1 MTTQLTQSQKIA
13 QINDSF
19 RENLPMFMMI
29 GQAVITRGVANLP
42 EADRMEILSMVQA
55 FDNFTEDNDPYG
67 EHDFGSFKQKGQTI
81 FWKFDYYDSSME
93 YGSGDPADAENT
105 KRIFTICW
113 QMSTRVVRAF

>member
-13 QINDSF
+13 QINDTF

-67 EHDFGSFKQKGQTI
+67 EHDFGSFKLNGQTI

-93 YGSGDPADAENT
+93 YGSEDPADAENT
-105 KRIFTICW
+105 KRILTI
-113 QMSTRVVRAF
+113 MLANEY

>member
-67 EHDFGSFKQKGQTI
+67 EHDFGSFKQKGS
-81 FWKFDYYDSSME
+81 DHLLE
-93 YGSGDPADAENT
+93 
-105 KRIFTICW
+105 
-113 QMSTRVVRAF
+113 VRLL